1 MVDQR
6 DGENS
11 HLAPP
16 GTSQEVNPAVRPGDV
31 VRARGDGWRVRELR
45 SFSDCAFIRLVGVG
59 CDNRGVART
68 LLWPFDRPASMFH
81 DRHPRCVGRRHWM
94 HALRSLLADEVEF
107 GRLRAAAAARIDLF
121 DWQLEPALA
130 TVRDLAPRILLADE
144 VGLGKTIQAGL
155 VLAELLTRGQLLRAI
170 ILTPP
175 GLRDQ
180 WADELRTRF
189 GIDATV
195 VDAAA
200 LRRQVTDLPAGMNPW
215 AVWPVAIASLDFV
228 KQPEVLRGLAALLW
242 DLLIIDEA
250 HQTATARERGAAV
263 HALGTLARRV
273 VLLTATPHAGDADPF
288 SALCDTGRLSGEGP
302 IVMFRRSRRDVGLA
316 TPRRVRLLA
325 VQPTA
330 AERSAHELLE
340 RYTARV
346 WREARQRGDGD
357 ARLAMIVLRKR
368 ALSSMTSLA
377 SSVERRLSW
386 LSGRQTSVAL
396 QLPLPLADPDD
407 VGERQSDD
415 DEPDLALQAPGLTD
429 AGTELDLLTAVLD
442 AAKAAARAE
451 SKLAAL
457 TRLLHRAAEPAI
469 VFTEYRDTLSRI
481 ATVIGAHTPIAVLH
495 GGLSRAERLAA
506 ERSFTA
512 GAATVL
518 MTTDAGGQGLNL
530 HHRCRLVVNVELP
543 WNPMRVEQRIGRVD
557 RIGQRHR
564 VHAVH
569 LLASGTGEELILGR
583 LVERL
588 RRARKSLGFVS
599 DPIGSVTE
607 DQVAAAMM
615 DGTPADFSLAMVRLA
630 PLTSRPR
637 KIVARGLVTTTAAPT
652 VPPSTEAGA
661 DAAAPFVSID
671 LRADAGREVERLQW
685 LRRLLEAGRSKRARK
700 TSRGSTESEG
710 RGRVR
715 GDIDITGPWVA
726 AVSLAQLRRRR
737 DHHQDGLQLP
747 EGLVAL
753 FISRVVDGGGGLIE
767 ERIVPILVRVGCSRN
782 PGQAALKELFATR
795 LSPLLPTLRQRAAA
809 EALARLRQ
817 IERVRGPGLGHARL
831 REAAIARAVE
841 DLDAV
846 RRHGPIQQGL
856 FDRRALRQAEQLR
869 QQWQRLHEEASTR
882 VAGVDRSSELSLA
895 GEPELVLVLAITP

>member
-1 MVDQR
+1 MVDQCE
-6 DGENS
+6 GENS

-16 GTSQEVNPAVRPGDV
+16 GPSQEVNPVVRPGDL

-45 SFSDCAFIRLVGVG
+45 SFSDCALIRLIGVG
-59 CDNRGVART
+59 CDNRGVAQT
-68 LLWPFDRPASMFH
+68 LVWPFDRPTPMSN
-81 DRHPRCVGRRHWM
+81 DRHPRCVGRRRWM
-94 HALRSLLADEVEF
+94 HAFRALLADEVEF
-107 GRLRAAAAARIDLF
+107 GRLRSAATAKMELL

-130 TVRDLAPRILLADE
+130 SVRDLAPRMLLADE

-155 VLAELLTRGQLLRAI
+155 VLAELLARGQLSRAI

-180 WADELRTRF
+180 WAGELRTRF

-200 LRRQVTDLPAGMNPW
+200 LRRQVTVLPAGMNPW

-228 KQPEVLRGLAALLW
+228 KQPEVLRGLASLLW
-242 DLLIIDEA
+242 DLLVIDEA

-330 AERSAHELLE
+330 AERRAHELLD

-346 WREARQRGDGD
+346 WHEARQRGDGD

-396 QLPLPLADPDD
+396 QLPLPLGAPDD
-407 VGERQSDD
+407 VGERQTED
-415 DEPDLALQAPGLTD
+415 DEPNLTLRAPGLADT
-429 AGTELDLLTAVLD
+429 GTELDLLTAVLD
-442 AAKAAARAE
+442 AARAAAPGE

-457 TRLLHRAAEPAI
+457 TRLLHRAAEHAI

-481 ATVIGAHTPIAVLH
+481 ATVVEAHAPIALLH
-495 GGLSRAERLAA
+495 GGLSRAERSAA
-506 ERSFTA
+506 ERSFTT
-512 GAATVL
+512 GTATVL
-518 MTTDAGGQGLNL
+518 LTTDAGGQGLNL

-557 RIGQRHR
+557 RIGQRQR

-583 LVERL
+583 LAARL
-588 RRARKSLGFVS
+588 RRARESLGLVS
-599 DPIGSVTE
+599 DPIGPVIE
-607 DQVAAAMM
+607 DRVAAAMM
-615 DGTPADFSLAMVRLA
+615 EGTPADLSLPIARLA
-630 PLTSRPR
+630 PLTSDPR
-637 KIVARGLVTTTAAPT
+637 KPVSRGSATATATPVAPR
-652 VPPSTEAGA
+652 STEAGA
-661 DAAAPFVSID
+661 DTTAPFVSIA

-685 LRRLLEAGRSKRARK
+685 LRRLLEAGRPRSEHK
-700 TSRGSTESEG
+700 TGRGLRESEG
-710 RGRVR
+710 RGRVH
-715 GDIDITGPWVA
+715 GDLDITGPWMA

-737 DHHQDGLQLP
+737 DQDGLQLP

-753 FISRVVDGGGGLIE
+753 FVSRVVDGGGGLIE
-767 ERIVPILVRVGCSRN
+767 ERIVPILVRVACSRN
-782 PGQAALKELFATR
+782 PGRAALKELIATG
-795 LSPLLPTLRQRAAA
+795 LSPLLPALRQRAAA

-817 IERVRGPGLGHARL
+817 VERARGPALEHARQ

-882 VAGVDRSSELSLA
+882 AAGVDLSSELSLA
-895 GEPELVLVLAITP
+895 GEPELALVLAITP